1 MEVVFQLAVD
11 ALSIFI
17 HPEEEEDADGVAE
30 RKQDLHSIFALK
42 KKTPTTPKR
51 HAVPLSVICIENAS
65 CAYNLPPRARLK
77 SEGEREI
84 SKKKR
89 AHTREWSHT
98 DKAI

>member
-42 KKTPTTPKR
+42 KKDSNDTKETPF
-51 HAVPLSVICIENAS
+51 LSVICIENAS

-98 DKAI
+98 QSD